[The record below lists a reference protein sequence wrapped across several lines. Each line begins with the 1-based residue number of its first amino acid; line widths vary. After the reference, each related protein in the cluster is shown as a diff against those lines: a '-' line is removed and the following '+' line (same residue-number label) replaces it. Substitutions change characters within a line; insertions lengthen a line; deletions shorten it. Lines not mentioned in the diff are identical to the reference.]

1 MISLT
6 MYNHESSRLIELH
19 LENVPVSS
27 KASCEKTQSDCCDRQ
42 CFFRWRIKPILSRK
56 AVRRWESVHPVTNP
70 WKTSVT
76 KRRKHNTSNWQQRWV
91 PVFSPALPHKR
102 RWPKFQED
110 KTYRRSSLLCIT
122 DDRAKTLLLDQLFL
136 SLSCPFPGYLSTHL
150 LTGKLTNCLTDELTN
165 SRSDYLTTWLTD

>member
-56 AVRRWESVHPVTNP
+56 ASA
-70 WKTSVT
+70 
-76 KRRKHNTSNWQQRWV
+76 
-91 PVFSPALPHKR
+91 ALRIGPSCNKSL
-102 RWPKFQED
+102 ED
-110 KTYRRSSLLCIT
+110 KC
-122 DDRAKTLLLDQLFL
+122 DQ
-136 SLSCPFPGYLSTHL
+136 TKEAQH
-150 LTGKLTNCLTDELTN
+150 
-165 SRSDYLTTWLTD
+165 